1 MAEHNELGKKGE
13 DEAVAYLQD
22 RGYTIIHRNWH
33 SGKREL
39 DIVAEKDR
47 ELIVAE
53 VKTRR
58 NERYGRPED
67 AVDRSKIRNI
77 VASTD
82 VYLKKFQ
89 IDLPVRFDII
99 TLVGA
104 NPPYR
109 IEHIEEAFFPP
120 IWN

>member
-47 ELIVAE
+47 E
-53 VKTRR
+53 
-58 NERYGRPED
+58 PED
-67 AVDRSKIRNI
+67 AVTNQKIRSI

-82 VYLKKFQ
+82 AYLKKFQ

-99 TLVGA
+99 TVVGTE
-104 NPPYR
+104 PPYH
-109 IEHIEEAFFPP
+109 IEHIKEAFFPP
-120 IWN
+120 IW

>member
-47 ELIVAE
+47 ELIIAE

-58 NERYGRPED
+58 NERYGLPED
-67 AVDRSKIRNI
+67 AVTNQKIRSI

-82 VYLKKFQ
+82 AYLKKFQ

-99 TLVGA
+99 TVVGTK
-104 NPPYR
+104 PPYH
-109 IEHIEEAFFPP
+109 IEHIKEAFFPP
-120 IWN
+120 IW

>member
-53 VKTRR
+53 VKTLR
-58 NERYGRPED
+58 NERYGLPED
-67 AVDRSKIRNI
+67 AVTNLKIRII

-82 VYLKKFQ
+82 AYLKKFQ

-99 TLVGA
+99 TVVGTE
-104 NPPYR
+104 PPYH
-109 IEHIEEAFFPP
+109 IEHIKEAFFPP
-120 IWN
+120 IW